1 MRRPLVFE
9 ALGSM
14 PLAAAVIGSGIMAE
28 LLAHAMFEMPLIQA
42 SLHLRTGPAH
52 GSPKRLP
59 PRV

>member
-1 MRRPLVFE
+1 
-9 ALGSM
+9 M